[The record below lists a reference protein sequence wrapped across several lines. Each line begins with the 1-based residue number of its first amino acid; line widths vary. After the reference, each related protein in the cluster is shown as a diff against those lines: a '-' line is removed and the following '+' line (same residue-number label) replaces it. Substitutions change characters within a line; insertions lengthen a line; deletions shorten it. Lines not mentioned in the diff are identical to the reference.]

1 LTDRE
6 LPVPGSTAGY
16 SASAHVLPFVLM
28 LTGGWGL
35 VFLRACEGNIPK
47 DKKIAAVRADST
59 GYQAAIFS
67 LCEETGKVFA
77 IGADQDAAV
86 KAAIAA
92 IPGSGWRKFRHC
104 EIGETVHC
112 ERRRI

>member
-1 LTDRE
+1 
-6 LPVPGSTAGY
+6 
-16 SASAHVLPFVLM
+16 M

-77 IGADQDAAV
+77 IGADQDVAV

-104 EIGETVHC
+104 EIGETVYC